1 MEYLIILLW
10 FTIGIAALIIE
21 INTVE
26 LVSVWFIIGAF
37 ASMLV
42 SAFVP
47 TNYVAQGV
55 TFIVVTILSLVI
67 FRPWISK
74 KFGKKKS
81 EVDNINTMVGYKG
94 KALTNINSKG
104 GSVSVNGTSWQ
115 AISDED
121 INEGDSVIVTEEDN
135 ITLKVEKEK

>member
-10 FTIGIAALIIE
+10 FAIGIAALIVE
-21 INTVE
+21 INTIE

-55 TFIVVTILSLVI
+55 TFIAVTVLSLVI
-67 FRPWISK
+67 FRPWLSK

-104 GSVSVNGTSWQ
+104 GTVSVNGTSWQ

-121 INEGDSVIVTEEDN
+121 INEGDSVIVTQEDN